1 MSNQITT
8 TNGQSDAIVKGPQA
22 RMNTLKDLFESR
34 KGAIAALLPKHLT
47 AERLTG
53 IVISAASR
61 TPDLLLCTPQ
71 SILLA
76 VMQSGA
82 LGLEPNTPLGL
93 AYILPFNNKRT
104 GKKEAQFIPGYRGLI
119 RLAMNSGEI
128 KAVQARVIYE
138 RDTYSIVYGTSS
150 ELVHSPYIAGDAG
163 AMIGAYAVA
172 ELANGSKVFEFMSV
186 SEIDA
191 IRAQSMASG
200 SGPWVSHYGEM
211 AKKTVIRRL
220 AKTLPLSEEKLARA
234 LEHQAIAEAG
244 TGPDYSDVITVEEYD
259 AETGE
264 IIADDAPKT
273 RTDALKAKL
282 GKAGDQ

>member
-119 RLAMNSGEI
+119 RLATNSGEI
-128 KAVQARVIYE
+128 KVIEARVIYE
-138 RDTYSIVYGTSS
+138 RDTYSIEYGTESKIM
-150 ELVHSPYIAGDAG
+150 HKPYLGGDAG
-163 AMIGAYAVA
+163 AVIGAYAVA
-172 ELANGSKVFEFMSV
+172 VLSNGSKAFEFMSAA
-186 SEIDA
+186 EIDG
-191 IRAQSMASG
+191 IRTQSKAG
-200 SGPWVSHYGEM
+200 DDGPWVTHYSEM
-211 AKKTVIRRL
+211 CKKTAIRRL
-220 AKTLPLSEEKLARA
+220 AKTLPLSEEKFAMA

-244 TGPDYSDVITVEEYD
+244 TAPNYSDVITVEEYD
-259 AETGE
+259 SETGE
-264 IIADDAPKT
+264 VIAEPRT

-282 GKAGDQ
+282 GKAGEA